1 MHESS
6 TSRARSRRAPIGI
19 VFGSLTPPETMA
31 HAAGLAEKLG
41 FGELWFSEDCFFSGG
56 MSGAAQI
63 LASTDEIP
71 VGLGIVSAVT
81 RHPAVAAMEV
91 AGMARTHPSRVRPG
105 VGLGVRAWLRQ
116 MGLMPASPI
125 SALREGVLALRG
137 LLDGEEVTLEGET
150 HRLDGVRLDLPPQER
165 LPLYVGAVNGRALR
179 LSGEVADGTVLS
191 VLSGLAYVEW
201 AREKIRE
208 IARARF
214 RERPRAINGSHES
227 GGVTCWLPDASSLG
241 HSSGNPHGRVARRG
255 DSPRAGRPRE

>member
-1 MHESS
+1 MHESG

-31 HAAGLAEKLG
+31 RTAGLAEKLG

-63 LASTDEIP
+63 LASTEAIP

-91 AGMARTHPSRVRPG
+91 AGMARTHPGRVRPG

-125 SALREGVLALRG
+125 STLWEGVLALRG

-150 HRLDGVRLDLPPQER
+150 HRLGGVRLDFPPPEH

-179 LSGEVADGTVLS
+179 LSGE
-191 VLSGLAYVEW
+191 
-201 AREKIRE
+201 
-208 IARARF
+208 
-214 RERPRAINGSHES
+214 
-227 GGVTCWLPDASSLG
+227 LPDGPLG
-241 HSSGNPHGRVARRG
+241 AVRPGLRRVGEGADPRGHEGR
-255 DSPRAGRPRE
+255 RA